1 MPAIKRPQKNMP
13 LSPHLS
19 VYRWQLPM
27 VASLA
32 HRASG
37 MVLAL
42 FVPVYL
48 FLLTGLT
55 SSPEEFSRMVDW
67 MHAWPGS
74 LILWLTGVALFYHM
88 VNGIRFILLDAGWFE
103 ARDSMRLTARV
114 SIGAGVLAAVLLGG
128 FLWG

>member
-1 MPAIKRPQKNMP
+1 MPAIKHSEKNRP
-13 LSPHLS
+13 LSPRLS
-19 VYRWQLPM
+19 VYRWQIPM
-27 VASLA
+27 MASLA

-55 SSPEEFSRMVDW
+55 NSPEDFSRMLDW
-67 MHAWPGS
+67 MHAWPGR
-74 LILWLTGVALFYHM
+74 LILWFTGVALFYHM

-103 ARDSMRLTARV
+103 ARESMRITARV
-114 SIGAGVLAAVLLGG
+114 SMGAGVLAALLLGSL
-128 FLWG
+128 LW